1 MSTSNATQ
9 LVLVVDDDSIT
20 RVLARETLEQGGF
33 AVEEAND
40 GLAGLSAFERLRPD
54 IVLLDVM
61 MPVLDGYGACKALRV
76 LEAGAHIPVLMMT
89 GLDDSASIN
98 RAFEVGATDF
108 ITKPIAWPML
118 VHRVRYLL
126 RASRAFLDLA
136 QSRARLTNA
145 QRIAKLGH
153 WEWNLATGEIQCS
166 DEIYRMTGR
175 TREQL
180 PASRESL
187 LQLLHADDRP
197 VVDEALDTA
206 LQRRERFNADFRVMR
221 PDDSIRV
228 VHAQGEVQCDG
239 FGVPAR
245 IEGTAQDIT
254 ERKRVEER
262 IHQLALYDSLTGL
275 PNRSLFKEQL
285 GRAIAR
291 AERGGGVLAV
301 LSLDLDRFQRINDTL
316 GYEAGDL
323 LLQETANR
331 LARTLRQ
338 TDFVALSD
346 RNEAN
351 YFVARQG
358 GNEFSVL
365 LDGVHRAQDTANVA
379 RRILEALARPFDLDG
394 NEIVASACIGIA
406 VYPLDGKDADSLRKG
421 AGSAMHHAKQQGRN
435 GYQYYNAVMNTR
447 ALEKLAL
454 ESHLRKALER
464 DEFALHYQ
472 PKVDLENGNI
482 AGAEALL
489 RWISPERGLVPPAQ
503 FIPMLEEAGMIVE
516 VGAWAL
522 RKAVADHLRWHDQGL
537 PAPRVSVNVSAI
549 QLRQEDFVAVLAH
562 AIKDG
567 AARPGIDLEITESL
581 VMHDIESNIAK
592 LKAVRDLGMDIA
604 IDDFGTGHSSLAYL
618 AKLPLQTLKIDRSFI
633 ITMLDNADAATLV
646 RTIISLAHSLR
657 LIVVAEGVETEE
669 QAKMLR
675 LLRCD
680 QMQGYL
686 FSKPLPFEE
695 MTALLKAAAPGER
708 AQGKVNPERAR
719 LREAP

>member
-1 MSTSNATQ
+1 MTI
-9 LVLVVDDDSIT
+9 LVSPILYLFLFRPLNVHIAALRQAQDLLRQQRDHLEEEVRHRTAELVERNREIVDREVHYRAVVEGASEGILTLDEQGLVVRNNMAAEKIF
-20 RVLARETLEQGGF
+20 GF
-33 AVEEAND
+33 APGKMAGMPLAQMLTPDSAKRCLGSD
-40 GLAGLSAFERLRPD
+40 GLLYPVSDLS
-54 IVLLDVM
+54 
-61 MPVLDGYGACKALRV
+61 
-76 LEAGAHIPVLMMT
+76 LEAQNKNGEIIPVL
-89 GLDDSASIN
+89 LSVSAFRHENTRYHTAIIQNISE
-98 RAFEVGATDF
+98 RVMFE
-108 ITKPIAWPML
+108 KRL
-118 VHRVRYLL
+118 
-126 RASRAFLDLA
+126 
-136 QSRARLTNA
+136 ARLA
-145 QRIAKLGH
+145 
-153 WEWNLATGEIQCS
+153 
-166 DEIYRMTGR
+166 Y
-175 TREQL
+175 
-180 PASRESL
+180 
-187 LQLLHADDRP
+187 
-197 VVDEALDTA
+197 
-206 LQRRERFNADFRVMR
+206 
-221 PDDSIRV
+221 
-228 VHAQGEVQCDG
+228 
-239 FGVPAR
+239 
-245 IEGTAQDIT
+245 
-254 ERKRVEER
+254 
-262 IHQLALYDSLTGL
+262 YDSLTGL
-275 PNRSLFKEQL
+275 PNRRLFHDRL
-285 GRAIAR
+285 GQAIERARRDGKLVGI
-291 AERGGGVLAV
+291 LF
-301 LSLDLDRFQRINDTL
+301 LDLDHFKDINDTL
-316 GYEAGDL
+316 GHLFGDL